1 MTSKQ
6 WRSDDQDVGGDKSVK
21 DDSSKLSMDN
31 KDKKVAWK
39 QH

>member
-6 WRSDDQDVGGDKSVK
+6 WRSDDQDVG
-21 DDSSKLSMDN
+21 DDSGNLFIDN

-39 QH
+39 